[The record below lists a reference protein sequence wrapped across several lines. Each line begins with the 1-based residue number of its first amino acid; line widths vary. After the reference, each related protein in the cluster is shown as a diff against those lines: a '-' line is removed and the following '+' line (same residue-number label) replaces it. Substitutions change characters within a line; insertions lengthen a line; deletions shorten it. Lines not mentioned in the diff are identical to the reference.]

1 MANASFS
8 PKDYRVFVQA
18 ESTNGTDAGIGG
30 TLLQLDVDTIGFPS
44 LNLNQVADVR
54 TGVGSIAQEVDFFQ
68 DHKAV
73 ITEYSISGTLHND
86 NGHKLLLQ
94 NIMGSAADPLV
105 INNPYTPASGT
116 YGATTVTNA
125 TFTTY
130 IVAKDNTDGL
140 HVIMTG
146 CLCTNFSITADITSE
161 GGMYKFSATIQTG
174 KAPVFNDATA
184 IGSVG
189 ANVYSGSQ
197 IAMAGLTAGSIRV
210 RNESSAA
217 ILQSFGLTID
227 SPPVFS
233 GVDSNG
239 YKAFSRTAETSI
251 TATATVK
258 LDDITRGLVHEFQQQ
273 ASGTADDANSLVLPQ
288 ATASNFSITVPRTM
302 LTNVAYN
309 EGDIMMLDV
318 EMKALG
324 SGTDNVLTI
333 DV

>member
-18 ESTNGTDAGIGG
+18 EATNGTDAGIGG
-30 TLLQLDVDTIGFPS
+30 TLLQLDVDSIGFPS

-73 ITEYSISGTLHND
+73 VTEYSISGTLHND

-94 NIMGSAADPLV
+94 NIMGSTAGTIATTST
-105 INNPYTPASGT
+105 YAPASGT
-116 YGATTVTNA
+116 YGTTTVSNA

-146 CLCTNFSITADITSE
+146 CLCTNFAITADIGTE
-161 GGMYKFSATIQTG
+161 GGMYKFNATIQTG
-174 KAPVFNDATA
+174 KAPAFNDATA

-197 IAMAGLTAGSIRV
+197 ITMAGLTAGAIKV
-210 RNESSAA
+210 RSVNP
-217 ILQSFGLTID
+217 ILQSFGVTID
-227 SPPVFS
+227 SPAVFS
-233 GVDSNG
+233 GVDSSG
-239 YKAFSRTAETSI
+239 YKAFARASETAI
-251 TATATVK
+251 TATTTVK
-258 LDDITRGLVHEFQQQ
+258 LDDLTRGLVHEFQQQ
-273 ASGTADDANSLVLPQ
+273 ASGTADDADSLVLTQ
-288 ATASNFSITVPRTM
+288 GTDTNFSITMPRSI

-318 EMKALG
+318 EMKGVG
-324 SGTDNVLTI
+324 SGTDNVLT
-333 DV
+333 VKVA